1 MTEQHDQ
8 DTTVSGFDAL
18 LEDDSA
24 QDTPPS
30 STNHNFYTYSVGDP
44 YRTIDDHNGTD
55 LLMFKDATSREIV
68 IEKRDEDNFCVIF
81 YKGEPVLEMR
91 GVEYIQTADGVFSLE
106 RWGIR

>member
-1 MTEQHDQ
+1 MTEQQDQ
-8 DTTVSGFDAL
+8 DTAVSGFDDL
-18 LEDDSA
+18 LEDDQIQGEA
-24 QDTPPS
+24 D
-30 STNHNFYTYSVGDP
+30 STTKHNFYNYSVGDS
-44 YRTIDDHNGTD
+44 YLTIDDQDGTD
-55 LLMFKDATSREIV
+55 LLMFKHATSREIV

>member
-1 MTEQHDQ
+1 MTEQQDQ
-8 DTTVSGFDAL
+8 DTTVSGFDDL
-18 LEDDSA
+18 LEEDKIQSEGDGN
-24 QDTPPS
+24 TK
-30 STNHNFYTYSVGDP
+30 HNFYNYSVGDS
-44 YRTIDDHNGTD
+44 YLTIDDQDGTD